1 MIIDSKAIESLIG
14 QWEQR
19 IAQNTDSSY
28 KDALGECIYELGY
41 CINSVFQEDFL
52 NSVPPEEVEQW
63 LLEQEA
69 DAYLSSMEAHE
80 SAA

>member
-1 MIIDSKAIESLIG
+1 MLIDSKPIESLLG

-19 IAQNTDSSY
+19 MNQNTDASY
-28 KDALGECIYELGY
+28 KDALRECIYELGY
-41 CINSVFQEDFL
+41 CINSIFQEDFL

-69 DAYLSSMEAHE
+69 DSYLASMEAHE
-80 SAA
+80 PAA